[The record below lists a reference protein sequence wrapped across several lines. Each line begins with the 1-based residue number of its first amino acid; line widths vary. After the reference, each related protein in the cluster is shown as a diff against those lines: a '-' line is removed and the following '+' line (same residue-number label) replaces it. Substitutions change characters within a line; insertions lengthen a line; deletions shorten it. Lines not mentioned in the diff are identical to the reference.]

1 MTLAAAEFDYVRKL
15 VLDKSAIVLE
25 PTKGYLVES
34 RLTPLVRKAGCTSL
48 SELVAR
54 LRENKDRGL
63 HREVVEAMTTNETSF
78 FRDRN
83 PFDALRDLVL
93 PELIK
98 ARAAERR
105 LSIWSAA
112 SSTGQEAYS
121 IAMLLRE
128 EFPALSGW
136 NVRIL
141 GTDLSEEVLEKARAG
156 RYGQVEMN
164 RGLPSPLLLKYF
176 SRDGLNWIISGD
188 LRRMVEFQQMNL
200 AIEWPALPRMDVV
213 FLRNVL
219 IYFNA
224 ETKKRILA
232 NVRSILRPGGRLFL
246 GGAETTINLD
256 DNYERVQHEKTTIYR
271 LREG

>member
-1 MTLAAAEFDYVRKL
+1 MSLATAELDYVRKL
-15 VLDKSAIVLE
+15 VLEQSAIVLE
-25 PTKGYLVES
+25 SSKAYLVES
-34 RLTPLVRKAGCTSL
+34 RLTPLVRKAGCGSL

-54 LRENKDRGL
+54 LRTASDAGL
-63 HREVVEAMTTNETSF
+63 RREVVEAMTTNETSF
-78 FRDRN
+78 FRDRH
-83 PFDALRDLVL
+83 PFDAMKDLVV
-93 PELIK
+93 PELMK
-98 ARAAERR
+98 LRATERR

-128 EFPALSGW
+128 EFPSLATW

-141 GTDLSEEVLEKARAG
+141 GTDLNEEVLAKARAG

-164 RGLPSPLLLKYF
+164 RGLPAPLLLKYF
-176 SRDGLNWIISGD
+176 TRDGLNWMISGD
-188 LRRMVEFQQMNL
+188 LKRMVEFQQMNL
-200 AIEWPALPRMDVV
+200 AIPWPAMPRMDIV

-224 ETKKRILA
+224 ETKKKILA

-256 DNYERVQHEKTTIYR
+256 DSFERVQYDKATIYR